1 MKTLTTAAL
10 SLCLAFG
17 AVAAHA
23 ADTMGKD
30 NMAKDS
36 MSKDSMSKDGM
47 SKGGMAKD
55 GICLLYTSDAADE

>member
-1 MKTLTTAAL
+1 MKKITTAAF

-30 NMAKDS
+30 S
-36 MSKDSMSKDGM
+36 MSKDGMSQSSMSKDGM
-47 SKGGMAKD
+47 SK
-55 GICLLYTSDAADE
+55 